1 VLLETQRLQQFES
14 GLKRHG
20 LDPSFYLG
28 DMDPNGIMPWS
39 LVSTGVPE
47 WYLKQEF
54 GRARGLG
61 GQDIPMLDLPP
72 KAAAVVEAA
81 RLAGAAA

>member
-1 VLLETQRLQQFES
+1 
-14 GLKRHG
+14 
-20 LDPSFYLG
+20 
-28 DMDPNGIMPWS
+28 
-39 LVSTGVPE
+39 VSTGVPE

-61 GQDIPMLDLPP
+61 GQDIPLLDLPP

-81 RLAGAAA
+81 RLGTRPKPVADASYSRWPRSQASLLAEVRP